1 LLNKSYNVEG
11 ETVSA
16 INLATQVQGNE
27 LKLAKTLSQR
37 GLRMYRQVETNI
49 TTKENSELKFEGK
62 LEKDNRWII
71 MSELIPWSEFES
83 EYAKNFS
90 EIGIGAPAKPFR
102 IALGSLIIK
111 ERLGT
116 SDRETVEQI
125 KENPYLQYFLG
136 IAEYSNKAPFEASM
150 LVHFRQRISEEIVNK
165 INRKIVEKNI
175 ERVAEEN
182 SGKKS
187 KSRKSQKTKGD

>member
-1 LLNKSYNVEG
+1 M
-11 ETVSA
+11 TA
-16 INLATQVQGNE
+16 INLATQIQGNQ
-27 LKLAKTLSQR
+27 LKSVKTLSPR
-37 GLRMYRQVETNI
+37 EVSMYRQVETKVA
-49 TTKENSELKFEGK
+49 TVENPELKFEGK
-62 LEKDNRWII
+62 LAKDNRWVI
-71 MSELIPWSEFES
+71 MSELIPWQEFEK

-90 EIGIGAPAKPFR
+90 EIGMGAPAKPFR

-125 KENPYLQYFLG
+125 RENPYLQYFLG

-150 LVHFRQRISEEIVNK
+150 LVHFRQRIGENVVNE

-175 ERVAEEN
+175 EKVAEKN
-182 SGKKS
+182 AGKKS
-187 KSRKSQKTKGD
+187 MSNQSQKIKGD